1 MNKRKVIQRARDYMD
16 LLAQG
21 IDPISQKAFEPESI
35 VVEPR
40 LQKCFA
46 FVSGILEELLANG
59 GYVSLPDDGSGAP
72 QFELVR
78 KKVAFRLTP
87 EQRGRVFVARGSVTP
102 ISFVNQINRVIDSEA
117 MEKLSVKRINAWLL
131 KNEYV
136 FETKQPSVV
145 NRMVMKPMQKATGI
159 GIMEAEVTDPRTG
172 EIKSRLVLTEQA
184 QRFLL
189 DNLDEILEEDG
200 DSGELPD

>member
-1 MNKRKVIQRARDYMD
+1 MNKRKVIEHARNYMD

-21 IDPISQKAFEPESI
+21 IDPISQKAVDPRSI

-131 KNEYV
+131 KNEYIAQ
-136 FETKQPSVV
+136 TKQPTVITKT
-145 NRMVMKPMQKATGI
+145 VMKPMLKAAKI
-159 GIMEAEVTDPRTG
+159 GIEETETTDPKTG
-172 EIKSRLVLTEQA
+172 EIKYRIMLTPKA
-184 QRFLL
+184 QQFLL
-189 DNLDEILEEDG
+189 DNLDRILEEK
-200 DSGELPD
+200 